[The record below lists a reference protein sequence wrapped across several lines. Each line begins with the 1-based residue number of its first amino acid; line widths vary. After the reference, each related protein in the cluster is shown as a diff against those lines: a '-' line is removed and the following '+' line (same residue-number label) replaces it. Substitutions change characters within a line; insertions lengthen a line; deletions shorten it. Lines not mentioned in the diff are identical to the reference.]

1 MLNTGSLY
9 TTRYTGK
16 NLKPFCEKEVLQKW
30 YFSITPLK
38 KSKPTIE
45 GAQNTYLV
53 QSFFS
58 SKHVAIAI
66 QSIVPYEIFFMY
78 TCVHVIIKPGS
89 SKVWVIFH
97 WVRAPFGQFKNKYVI
112 LDIFNIFF
120 FFSVFLIIRLVH
132 TIRL

>member
-53 QSFFS
+53 QSFFFIKACS
-58 SKHVAIAI
+58 NSHSKHC
-66 QSIVPYEIFFMY
+66 SLRNNFY

-97 WVRAPFGQFKNKYVI
+97 WVRAPFGQFKSKYVI
-112 LDIFNIFF
+112 LDIFNIF